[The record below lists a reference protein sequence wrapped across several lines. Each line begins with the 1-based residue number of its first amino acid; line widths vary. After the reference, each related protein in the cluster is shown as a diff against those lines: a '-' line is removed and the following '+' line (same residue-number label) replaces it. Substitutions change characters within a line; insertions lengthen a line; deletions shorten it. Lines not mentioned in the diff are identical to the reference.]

1 MPCSNTACWSSRWS
15 DQRWKSSPA
24 ALKSVLP
31 RKGNI
36 MQDRPEETVFDNP
49 LRHLTPAQ
57 FMALGGNAVVYVRS
71 IKGSKL
77 NEMMEPEGF
86 EGEDDNEDYQIVVS
100 ADGSPLLVADSTE
113 AVEEW
118 LSDKNLGIVALH

>member
-1 MPCSNTACWSSRWS
+1 
-15 DQRWKSSPA
+15 
-24 ALKSVLP
+24 
-31 RKGNI
+31 

-71 IKGSKL
+71 IKGRQL
-77 NEMMEPEGF
+77 AEMMVDPDVSD
-86 EGEDDNEDYQIVVS
+86 EDEEFQIVVS
-100 ADGSPLLVADSTE
+100 ADGSPLLVADSDE
-113 AVEEW
+113 AVEDW